1 MVTAE
6 FSMQVCSGSREEAL
20 VLLAAFLPKAGTS
33 YTRNRNFDLGA
44 GQHKH
49 VSQLSAYIKRRIITE
64 EDVLKKVLSAHS
76 LNEAG
81 KFIDEIFWRTYFK
94 GWLES
99 RPHIWMQY
107 CADVHHLT
115 HELQTQSGLRDRWA
129 AACLGETGIDC
140 FDAWAKELAETG
152 YLHNHARMWFASI
165 WVYTLQLPWQL
176 GADFFLRHLLDG
188 DAASNTLSWRWV
200 VGLHSVGKTYLARA
214 ENIQRFTNGR
224 FAPKGLA
231 QVAPPLNDT
240 ASTMAPKIIDPP
252 NPYLEGRKTGLLLH
266 SDDLNIAHLTHR
278 SDCIASAAYRPVD
291 AGTMLVS
298 SPKLLEFNNAALD
311 AATKRWKPNLLNCCD
326 VTTPE
331 GILSWALENKLEQ
344 IITPY
349 AAVGNTSQMLEKCKR
364 LLSNHGVQLTQVMR
378 EYDIISWPYATKG
391 FFKFREKIP
400 KILTSLSI
408 I

>member
-311 AATKRWKPNLLNCCD
+311 AATKHWKPNLLNCCD

-344 IITPY
+344 IVTPY
-349 AAVGNTSQMLEKCKR
+349 AAVGNTSQMLEKCTR

>member
-1 MVTAE
+1 MISTK
-6 FSMQVCSGSREEAL
+6 FSMPVCSGSREEAL

-311 AATKRWKPNLLNCCD
+311 AATKHWKPNLLNCCD

-344 IITPY
+344 IVTPY
-349 AAVGNTSQMLEKCKR
+349 AAVGNTSQMLEKCKH

>member
-1 MVTAE
+1 
-6 FSMQVCSGSREEAL
+6 MQVCSGSREEAL
-20 VLLAAFLPKAGTS
+20 VLLASFLPKAGTS

-266 SDDLNIAHLTHR
+266 SDDLNTAHLTQY
-278 SDCIASAAYRPVD
+278 SDCIASATYRPVD
-291 AGTMLVS
+291 TGTMLVS

-311 AATKRWKPNLLNCCD
+311 AATKHWKPNLLNCCD

-349 AAVGNTSQMLEKCKR
+349 AAVGNTSQMLETCTR
-364 LLSNHGVQLTQVMR
+364 LLSNHDVQLTQVMR

>member
-378 EYDIISWPYATKG
+378 EYDIVSWPYATKG

>member
-1 MVTAE
+1 M
-6 FSMQVCSGSREEAL
+6 
-20 VLLAAFLPKAGTS
+20 LLAAFLPKAGTS

-266 SDDLNIAHLTHR
+266 SDDLNIAHLTQY
-278 SDCIASAAYRPVD
+278 SDCIASATYRPVD

-298 SPKLLEFNNAALD
+298 SPKLHEFNNAALD

-344 IITPY
+344 IVTPY
-349 AAVGNTSQMLEKCKR
+349 AAVGNTSQMLEKCKH

>member
-1 MVTAE
+1 MITAE

-266 SDDLNIAHLTHR
+266 SDDLNIAHLTQY
-278 SDCIASAAYRPVD
+278 SDCIASATYRPVD

-311 AATKRWKPNLLNCCD
+311 AATKHWKPNLLNCCD

-344 IITPY
+344 IVTPY
-349 AAVGNTSQMLEKCKR
+349 AAVGNTSQMLEKCKH

>member
-1 MVTAE
+1 
-6 FSMQVCSGSREEAL
+6 
-20 VLLAAFLPKAGTS
+20 
-33 YTRNRNFDLGA
+33 
-44 GQHKH
+44 
-49 VSQLSAYIKRRIITE
+49 
-64 EDVLKKVLSAHS
+64 
-76 LNEAG
+76 
-81 KFIDEIFWRTYFK
+81 
-94 GWLES
+94 
-99 RPHIWMQY
+99 
-107 CADVHHLT
+107 
-115 HELQTQSGLRDRWA
+115 
-129 AACLGETGIDC
+129 
-140 FDAWAKELAETG
+140 
-152 YLHNHARMWFASI
+152 
-165 WVYTLQLPWQL
+165 
-176 GADFFLRHLLDG
+176 
-188 DAASNTLSWRWV
+188 
-200 VGLHSVGKTYLARA
+200 
-214 ENIQRFTNGR
+214 
-224 FAPKGLA
+224 
-231 QVAPPLNDT
+231 
-240 ASTMAPKIIDPP
+240 MAPKIIDPP

-266 SDDLNIAHLTHR
+266 SDDLNIAHLTQY

-344 IITPY
+344 IVTPY
-349 AAVGNTSQMLEKCKR
+349 AAVGNTSQMLEKCKH

>member
-1 MVTAE
+1 M
-6 FSMQVCSGSREEAL
+6 
-20 VLLAAFLPKAGTS
+20 AAFLPKAGTS

-278 SDCIASAAYRPVD
+278 SYCIASAAYRPVD

-311 AATKRWKPNLLNCCD
+311 AATKHWKPNLLNCCD

-349 AAVGNTSQMLEKCKR
+349 AAVGNTSQMLEKCKH

-400 KILTSLSI
+400 KVLTSLSI

>member
-344 IITPY
+344 VVTPY
-349 AAVGNTSQMLEKCKR
+349 AAVGNTSQMLEKCTR

-378 EYDIISWPYATKG
+378 EYDIVSWPYATKG

>member
-1 MVTAE
+1 
-6 FSMQVCSGSREEAL
+6 MQVCSGSREEAL

-266 SDDLNIAHLTHR
+266 SDDLNIAHLTQY
-278 SDCIASAAYRPVD
+278 SDCIASATYRPVD

-298 SPKLLEFNNAALD
+298 SPKLHEFNNAALD

-344 IITPY
+344 IVTPY
-349 AAVGNTSQMLEKCKR
+349 AAVGNTSQMLEKCKH

-378 EYDIISWPYATKG
+378 EYDIFSWPYATKG

>member
-1 MVTAE
+1 MISAK
-6 FSMQVCSGSREEAL
+6 FSMPVCSGSREEAL

-311 AATKRWKPNLLNCCD
+311 AATKHWKPNLLNCCD

-344 IITPY
+344 IVTPY
-349 AAVGNTSQMLEKCKR
+349 AAVGNTSQMLEKCKH

-378 EYDIISWPYATKG
+378 EYDIVSWPYATKG

>member
-1 MVTAE
+1 M
-6 FSMQVCSGSREEAL
+6 R
-20 VLLAAFLPKAGTS
+20 
-33 YTRNRNFDLGA
+33 
-44 GQHKH
+44 
-49 VSQLSAYIKRRIITE
+49 
-64 EDVLKKVLSAHS
+64 KVKSAHS

-81 KFIDEIFWRTYFK
+81 KFIDEGFWRTYFK

-99 RPHIWMQY
+99 RPQIWVQY

-214 ENIQRFTNGR
+214 ENIRRFTNGR

-266 SDDLNIAHLTHR
+266 SDDLNIAHLTQY
-278 SDCIASAAYRPVD
+278 SDCIASATYRPVD

-311 AATKRWKPNLLNCCD
+311 AATKHWKPNLLNCCD

-344 IITPY
+344 IVTPY
-349 AAVGNTSQMLEKCKR
+349 AAVGNTSQMLEKCKH

>member
-1 MVTAE
+1 MVTSE

-266 SDDLNIAHLTHR
+266 SDDLNIAHLTQY
-278 SDCIASAAYRPVD
+278 SDCIASATYRPVD

-349 AAVGNTSQMLEKCKR
+349 AAVGNTSQMLEKCKH

>member
-1 MVTAE
+1 MISTK
-6 FSMQVCSGSREEAL
+6 FSMPVCSGSREEAL

-33 YTRNRNFDLGA
+33 YARNRNFDLGA

-291 AGTMLVS
+291 TGTMLVS

-344 IITPY
+344 IVTPY
-349 AAVGNTSQMLEKCKR
+349 AAVGNTSQMLEKCKH

>member
-1 MVTAE
+1 MVTSE

-344 IITPY
+344 VVTPY
-349 AAVGNTSQMLEKCKR
+349 AAVGNTSQMLEKCKH

>member
-1 MVTAE
+1 
-6 FSMQVCSGSREEAL
+6 MQVCSGSREEAL

-266 SDDLNIAHLTHR
+266 SDDLNTAHLTQY
-278 SDCIASAAYRPVD
+278 SDCIASATYRPVD

-311 AATKRWKPNLLNCCD
+311 AATKHWKPNLLNCCD

-344 IITPY
+344 IVTPY
-349 AAVGNTSQMLEKCKR
+349 AAVGNTSQMLEKCKH
-364 LLSNHGVQLTQVMR
+364 LLSNHDVQLTQAMR

>member
-1 MVTAE
+1 MISTK

-344 IITPY
+344 IVTPY

>member
-266 SDDLNIAHLTHR
+266 SDDLNIAHLTQY
-278 SDCIASAAYRPVD
+278 SDCIASATYRPVD

-344 IITPY
+344 VVTPY
-349 AAVGNTSQMLEKCKR
+349 AAVGNTSQMLEKCKH

>member
-1 MVTAE
+1 
-6 FSMQVCSGSREEAL
+6 MQVCSGSREEAL

-33 YTRNRNFDLGA
+33 YTRNRNYDLGA
-44 GQHKH
+44 GEHKH

-240 ASTMAPKIIDPP
+240 ASTMAPKIIHPP
-252 NPYLEGRKTGLLLH
+252 NPYLDGRKTGLLLH
-266 SDDLNIAHLTHR
+266 SDDLNTAHLTQY

-311 AATKRWKPNLLNCCD
+311 AATKHWKPNLLNCCD

-344 IITPY
+344 IVTPY
-349 AAVGNTSQMLEKCKR
+349 AAVGNTSQMLEKCKH

-378 EYDIISWPYATKG
+378 EYDIVSWPYATKG
-391 FFKFREKIP
+391 FFEFREKIP

>member
-1 MVTAE
+1 
-6 FSMQVCSGSREEAL
+6 MQVCSGSREEAL

-224 FAPKGLA
+224 FAPTGLA

-266 SDDLNIAHLTHR
+266 SDDLNTAHLTQY
-278 SDCIASAAYRPVD
+278 SDCIASATYRPVD

-298 SPKLLEFNNAALD
+298 SPKLHEFNNAALD
-311 AATKRWKPNLLNCCD
+311 AATKHWKPNLLNCCD

-344 IITPY
+344 IVTPY
-349 AAVGNTSQMLEKCKR
+349 AAVGNTSQMLEKCKH

-378 EYDIISWPYATKG
+378 EYDIVSWPYATKG

>member
-1 MVTAE
+1 
-6 FSMQVCSGSREEAL
+6 MQVGSGSREEAL
-20 VLLAAFLPKAGTS
+20 MLLAAFLPKAGKS
-33 YTRNRNFDLGA
+33 YKRNRNFDLGA

-64 EDVLKKVLSAHS
+64 EDVLRKVLSAHS

-99 RPHIWMQY
+99 RPHIWVQY

-176 GADFFLRHLLDG
+176 GSDFFLRHLLDG

-214 ENIQRFTNGR
+214 ENIHRFTNGR

-252 NPYLEGRKTGLLLH
+252 NSYLAGRKTGLLLH
-266 SDDLNIAHLTHR
+266 SDDLNIAHLTHH
-278 SDCIASAAYRPVD
+278 SECIASAAYRPVD

-311 AATKRWKPNLLNCCD
+311 AATKHWKPNLLNCCD

-331 GILSWALENKLEQ
+331 AILSWALENKLEQ
-344 IITPY
+344 IVTPY
-349 AAVGNTSQMLEKCKR
+349 AAVGNTSQMLEKCKH
-364 LLSNHGVQLTQVMR
+364 LLNNHDVQLSQVMR
-378 EYDIISWPYATKG
+378 EYDIVCWPYATKG

-400 KILTSLSI
+400 KILTSLSMV
-408 I
+408 

>member
-1 MVTAE
+1 MISSK
-6 FSMQVCSGSREEAL
+6 FSMPVCSGSREEAL
-20 VLLAAFLPKAGTS
+20 VLLASFLPKAGTS

-64 EDVLKKVLSAHS
+64 EYVLKKVLSAHS

-115 HELQTQSGLRDRWA
+115 HDLQTQSGLRDRWA

-311 AATKRWKPNLLNCCD
+311 AATKHWKPNLHNCCD

-349 AAVGNTSQMLEKCKR
+349 AAVGNTSQMLEKCKH

>member
-1 MVTAE
+1 
-6 FSMQVCSGSREEAL
+6 MQVDSGSREEAL
-20 VLLAAFLPKAGTS
+20 MLLAAFLPKAGKS

-176 GADFFLRHLLDG
+176 GSDFFLRHLLDG

-266 SDDLNIAHLTHR
+266 SDDLNTAHLTQY
-278 SDCIASAAYRPVD
+278 SDCIASATYRPVD

-298 SPKLLEFNNAALD
+298 NPKLLEFNNAALD
-311 AATKRWKPNLLNCCD
+311 AATKHWKPNLLNCCD

-331 GILSWALENKLEQ
+331 AILSWALENKLEQ
-344 IITPY
+344 IVTPY
-349 AAVGNTSQMLEKCKR
+349 AAVGNTSQMLEK
-364 LLSNHGVQLTQVMR
+364 
-378 EYDIISWPYATKG
+378 
-391 FFKFREKIP
+391 
-400 KILTSLSI
+400 
-408 I
+408 

>member
-6 FSMQVCSGSREEAL
+6 FAMQVCSGSREEAL

-266 SDDLNIAHLTHR
+266 SDDLNIAHLTQY
-278 SDCIASAAYRPVD
+278 SDCIASATYRPVD

-298 SPKLLEFNNAALD
+298 SPKLHEFNNAALD

-344 IITPY
+344 IVTPY
-349 AAVGNTSQMLEKCKR
+349 AAVGNTSQMLEKCKH
-364 LLSNHGVQLTQVMR
+364 LLSNHGVQLTQAMR

>member
-1 MVTAE
+1 MISTK

-266 SDDLNIAHLTHR
+266 SDDLNIAHLTQY
-278 SDCIASAAYRPVD
+278 SDCIASATYRPVD

-344 IITPY
+344 IVTPY
-349 AAVGNTSQMLEKCKR
+349 AAVGNTSQMLEKCKH

>member
-1 MVTAE
+1 MISTK
-6 FSMQVCSGSREEAL
+6 FSMPVCSGSREEAL

-266 SDDLNIAHLTHR
+266 SDDLNIAHLTQY
-278 SDCIASAAYRPVD
+278 SDCIASATYRPVD

-311 AATKRWKPNLLNCCD
+311 AATKHWKPNLLNCCD

-344 IITPY
+344 IVTPY
-349 AAVGNTSQMLEKCKR
+349 AAVGNTSQMLEKCKH

-378 EYDIISWPYATKG
+378 EYDIVSWPYATKG

>member
-20 VLLAAFLPKAGTS
+20 LLLAAFLPKAGTS

-266 SDDLNIAHLTHR
+266 SDDLNIAHLTQY
-278 SDCIASAAYRPVD
+278 SDCIASATYRPVD

-298 SPKLLEFNNAALD
+298 SPKLHEFNNAALD

-344 IITPY
+344 IVTPY
-349 AAVGNTSQMLEKCKR
+349 AAVGNTSQMLEKCKH

-378 EYDIISWPYATKG
+378 EYDIFSWPYATKG

>member
-64 EDVLKKVLSAHS
+64 EDVLKKVLSAQS

-266 SDDLNIAHLTHR
+266 SDDLNIAHLTQY
-278 SDCIASAAYRPVD
+278 SDCIASATYRPVD

-311 AATKRWKPNLLNCCD
+311 AATKHWKPNLLNCCD

-344 IITPY
+344 IVTPY
-349 AAVGNTSQMLEKCKR
+349 AAVGNTSQMLEKCKH

>member
-49 VSQLSAYIKRRIITE
+49 VSQLSAYIKHRIITE

-311 AATKRWKPNLLNCCD
+311 AATKHWKPNLLNCCD

-344 IITPY
+344 IVTPY
-349 AAVGNTSQMLEKCKR
+349 AAVGNTSQMLEKCKH
-364 LLSNHGVQLTQVMR
+364 LLSNHGVQLTQVMH
-378 EYDIISWPYATKG
+378 EYDIVSWPYAIKG

>member
-1 MVTAE
+1 MITAE

-344 IITPY
+344 VVTPY
-349 AAVGNTSQMLEKCKR
+349 AAVGNTSQMLEKCTR

>member
-6 FSMQVCSGSREEAL
+6 FSMHVCSGSREEAL

-344 IITPY
+344 IVTPY
-349 AAVGNTSQMLEKCKR
+349 AAVGNTSQMLEKCKH

>member
-266 SDDLNIAHLTHR
+266 SDDLNIAHLTQY
-278 SDCIASAAYRPVD
+278 SDCIASATYRPVD

-344 IITPY
+344 IVTPY
-349 AAVGNTSQMLEKCKR
+349 AAVGNTSQMLEKCKH

>member
-1 MVTAE
+1 
-6 FSMQVCSGSREEAL
+6 MQVCSGSREEAL

-266 SDDLNIAHLTHR
+266 SDDLNIAHLTQY
-278 SDCIASAAYRPVD
+278 SDCIASATYRPVD

-298 SPKLLEFNNAALD
+298 SPKLHEFNNAALD

-344 IITPY
+344 IVTPY
-349 AAVGNTSQMLEKCKR
+349 SAVGNTSQMLEKCKH

>member
-311 AATKRWKPNLLNCCD
+311 AATKRCKPNLLNCCD

-344 IITPY
+344 VVTPY
-349 AAVGNTSQMLEKCKR
+349 AAVGNTSQMLEKCTR

-378 EYDIISWPYATKG
+378 EYDIVSWPYATKG

>member
-1 MVTAE
+1 MISTK
-6 FSMQVCSGSREEAL
+6 FSMPVCSGSREEAL

-349 AAVGNTSQMLEKCKR
+349 AAVGNTSQMLEKCKH

>member
-1 MVTAE
+1 MITAE

-20 VLLAAFLPKAGTS
+20 VLLASFLPKAGTS

-266 SDDLNIAHLTHR
+266 SDDLNTAHLTQY
-278 SDCIASAAYRPVD
+278 SDCIASATYRPVD

-311 AATKRWKPNLLNCCD
+311 AATKHWKPNLLNCCD

-344 IITPY
+344 IVTPY
-349 AAVGNTSQMLEKCKR
+349 AAVGNTSQMLEKCKH

-378 EYDIISWPYATKG
+378 EYDIFSWPYATKG

>member
-188 DAASNTLSWRWV
+188 DASSNTLSWRWV

-240 ASTMAPKIIDPP
+240 ASTIAPKIIDPP
-252 NPYLEGRKTGLLLH
+252 NRYLDGRKTGLLLH
-266 SDDLNIAHLTHR
+266 SDDLNIAHLTHH

-291 AGTMLVS
+291 GGTMLVS

-344 IITPY
+344 IVTSY
-349 AAVGNTSQMLEKCKR
+349 AAVGNTSQMLEKCKH
-364 LLSNHGVQLTQVMR
+364 LLSDHGVQLTQVIR
-378 EYDIISWPYATKG
+378 EYDIVSWPYATKG